1 MSVRLVALTMIEH
14 EDTREGED
22 DTVQVVATT
31 AIAFVN
37 PEHVRSIHARKA
49 QQADMPR
56 PAGTRIAFNNGS
68 QFSVTEA
75 PEEVARLLAPAI
87 N

>member
-1 MSVRLVALTMIEH
+1 MTRLIKLTMIES

-31 AIAFVN
+31 AVAFVN

-49 QQADMPR
+49 QVADMPR

-68 QFSVTEA
+68 QFSVTES
-75 PEEVARLLAPAI
+75 PDEVAQLIAPTI